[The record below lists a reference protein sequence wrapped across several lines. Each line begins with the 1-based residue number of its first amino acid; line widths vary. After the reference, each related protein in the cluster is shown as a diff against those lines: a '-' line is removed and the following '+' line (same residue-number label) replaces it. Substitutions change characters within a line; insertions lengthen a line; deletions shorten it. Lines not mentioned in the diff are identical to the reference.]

1 MSDDKAN
8 EESPPQA
15 SGQPA
20 PTPQEPEA
28 KPYDPGA
35 PDPQLMIS
43 LEERGLQLPLPQQG
57 IEKKEKA

>member
-1 MSDDKAN
+1 MSDDKPN

-15 SGQPA
+15 SGESP
-20 PTPQEPEA
+20 PTPPEPEA
-28 KPYDPGA
+28 KPYDPGP

-43 LEERGLQLPLPQQG
+43 LEERGLQLPFPQQA